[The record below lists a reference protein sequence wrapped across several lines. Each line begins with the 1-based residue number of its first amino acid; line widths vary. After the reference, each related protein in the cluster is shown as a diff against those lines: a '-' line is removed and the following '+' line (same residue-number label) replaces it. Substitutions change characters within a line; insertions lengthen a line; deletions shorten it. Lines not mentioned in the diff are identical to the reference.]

1 MQTSISPCSNMI
13 TFFTKMGSSMN
24 DGTPLFV
31 QMCVDAKI
39 P

>member
-1 MQTSISPCSNMI
+1 MQTSISPYSNMI
-13 TFFTKMGSSMN
+13 TFFTRMVSSMN
-24 DGTPLFV
+24 DGTPLIV

>member
-13 TFFTKMGSSMN
+13 TFFTKMVN
-24 DGTPLFV
+24 DGTPLIV